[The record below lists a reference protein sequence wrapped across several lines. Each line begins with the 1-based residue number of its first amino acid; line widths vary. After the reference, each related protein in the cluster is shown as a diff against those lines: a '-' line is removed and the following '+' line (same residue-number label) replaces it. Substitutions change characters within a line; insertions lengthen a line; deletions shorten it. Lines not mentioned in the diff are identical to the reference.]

1 MENKIQSTAT
11 AEHYTWGGV
20 CDGWR
25 LVATP
30 GLSVIEER
38 MPPGSSEQRH
48 HHERAR
54 QYFYVLA
61 GTLTMEI
68 EGCEH
73 ILHAGEGVEVH
84 PGQKHQAL
92 NRDTTDARFLVISQP
107 PTQGDRIEDTG
118 GV

>member
-1 MENKIQSTAT
+1 MNKATSITT
-11 AEHYTWGGV
+11 AEHYNWGEV

-30 GLSVIEER
+30 ELSVIEER
-38 MPPGSSEQRH
+38 MPPGSREQRH

-54 QYFYVLA
+54 QFFYTLA

-68 EGCEH
+68 EGREYS
-73 ILHAGEGVEVH
+73 LRAGEGIEVH

-92 NRDTTDARFLVISQP
+92 NRETVGARFLVISQP
-107 PTQGDRIEDTG
+107 PTQGDRVVDA
-118 GV
+118 V